1 MKENI
6 ISSTKPHQV
15 SLDNQRNLAARPRTQ
30 RVSEPQLDVDE
41 NRLIHIPASLAQPS
55 PAERSVLESA
65 SVQTPKAP
73 FTVKKQSQITSQNQ
87 DPLISAAVAKRISEL
102 QESNQRLRGQT
113 EILRRSLPRDS
124 SDALKAPRRQLTRT
138 PS

>member
-15 SLDNQRNLAARPRTQ
+15 SLDNHRNLAAQPRTQ
-30 RVSEPQLDVDE
+30 RVAEPRLDVDQ

-55 PAERSVLESA
+55 PAEPSILEPVPA
-65 SVQTPKAP
+65 RAPKALSP
-73 FTVKKQSQITSQNQ
+73 VKKQSQITNQNQ
-87 DPLISAAVAKRISEL
+87 DPLISAALVRRISEL

-138 PS
+138 SS